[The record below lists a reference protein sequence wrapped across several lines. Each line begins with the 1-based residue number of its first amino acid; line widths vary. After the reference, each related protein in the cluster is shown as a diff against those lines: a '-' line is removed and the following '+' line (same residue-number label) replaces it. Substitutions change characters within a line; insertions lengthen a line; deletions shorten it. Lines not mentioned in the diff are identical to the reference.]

1 MKKIVSLFCLCI
13 LSFFAFANEPGHF
26 FVDLTSQNISL
37 SSITSFS
44 SYVDLP
50 SETTFEL
57 FRDTTDKLGI
67 RHQSYQQ
74 YFKGNLVQS
83 KMILVH
89 SSNGKVRYIHG
100 AIMDRNSAPKT
111 VSASISRKSAAAKV
125 PQQVSEEEIETIIFC
140 LEGQYYYVYKVQ
152 SPKSLETLYIDIASG
167 NIIYRESAIHN
178 ADVTMRG
185 LTRYQGWQ
193 NMTVDEQDGKYFL
206 LDNGRNMVTMAA
218 GLQGPD
224 FMKYLSP
231 EYMATLPPEVL
242 SALGE
247 GLYDPNSK
255 TFIEAFST
263 YVYCPML
270 TDYITQ
276 KSTIVY
282 SEQSEFYTPVLTTDT
297 SGSVVIEVKP
307 SEYCDIHWGMQKTL
321 DFYLQKFN
329 RRSYDG
335 KGGRV
340 INLAFPPYDDMV
352 FKTMPNNAAAQHT
365 FQPYFMYYGYGD
377 GSFMNPVVSVDIM
390 SHEFTHMVTNC
401 NGNGGL
407 EYKEES
413 GALNESFS
421 DCLAMAV
428 TKYATGTC
436 PWTIGADVMIQT
448 SNVRS
453 MSNPKNSADAQGD
466 TVNGAQPDTY
476 KGQCWS
482 YIPAAIDLGQE
493 VVHRNSGVMNHWFYI
508 LSEGKSG
515 VNDNQYLYNVTGI
528 GLDEATA
535 ITYRNLIYYLTPC
548 ATYADARLGSLMA
561 AADLYGATSVEY
573 ITVAQAW
580 DAVGVKDENIPT
592 SVDRLI
598 NSPKTSKVLRD
609 GKVLILKNGV
619 IYNLMGQIVE
629 LLDKE
634 H

>member
-1 MKKIVSLFCLCI
+1 MMKKRVSLFTLSI
-13 LSFFAFANEPGHF
+13 LASFAFANERGHF
-26 FVDLTSQNISL
+26 FVDLTTKNISL
-37 SSITSFS
+37 NSITSFAP
-44 SYVDLP
+44 YVELP

-57 FRDTTDKLGI
+57 FRDTTDEWGI

-74 YFKGNLVQS
+74 YFNGNIVQS

-100 AIMDRNSAPKT
+100 AVMDKYSAPETLTET
-111 VSASISRKSAAAKV
+111 VARKSATANAH
-125 PQQVSEEEIETIIFC
+125 QQAPEHEYETIIFC
-140 LEGQYYYVYKVQ
+140 LEGKYYYVYKVQ
-152 SPKSLETLYIDIASG
+152 SPKSLETLYIDITSG
-167 NIIYRESAIHN
+167 NIIYRESAVHN

-193 NMTVDEQDGKYFL
+193 NMAVYEQDGKYL
-206 LDNGRNMVTMAA
+206 LQDNGRNMVTMAA
-218 GLQGPD
+218 GPQGPD
-224 FMKYLSP
+224 IMKYINP
-231 EYMATLPPEVL
+231 DYMATLPPDVL

-255 TFIEAFST
+255 TFIDAFST
-263 YVYCPML
+263 YVYYPML
-270 TDYITQ
+270 TEYITQ

-282 SEQSEFYTPVLTTDT
+282 SEQSEFYTPVLITDASGAITIETT
-297 SGSVVIEVKP
+297 P

-329 RRSYDG
+329 RSSYDG
-335 KGGRV
+335 KGAKV

-365 FQPYFMYYGYGD
+365 FQPYFMYYGMGD
-377 GSFMNPVVSVDIM
+377 GDFMNPVVSIDIM

-407 EYKEES
+407 DYKEES

-428 TKYATGTC
+428 TEYATGTC
-436 PWTIGADVMIQT
+436 PWTIGAEVMVQT

-453 MSNPKNSADAQGD
+453 MSNPKNSADAQSD

-515 VNDNQYLYNVTGI
+515 VNDNQYSYNVTGI
-528 GLDEATA
+528 GLDKATA
-535 ITYRNLIYYLTPC
+535 IAYRNLIYYLTPC
-548 ATYADARLGSLMA
+548 ATYTDARLGSLMA
-561 AADLYGATSVEY
+561 AADLYGTTSVEY
-573 ITVAQAW
+573 TTVANAW
-580 DAVGVKDENIPT
+580 DAVGVEEPKDDEDIPT
-592 SVDRLI
+592 SVDVLI
-598 NSPKTSKVLRD
+598 TPKTAKLLRN
-609 GKVLILKNGV
+609 GQVLIIRNGV
-619 IYNLMGQIVE
+619 TYNLMGQIVE
-629 LLDKE
+629 
-634 H
+634 